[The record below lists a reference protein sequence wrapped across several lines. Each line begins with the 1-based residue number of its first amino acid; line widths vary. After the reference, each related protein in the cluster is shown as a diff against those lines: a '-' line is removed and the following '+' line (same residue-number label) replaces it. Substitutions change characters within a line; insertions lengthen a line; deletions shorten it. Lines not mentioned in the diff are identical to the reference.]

1 MKIIKIRE
9 VPMPP
14 KRQNFKGKSLRN
26 VMHRMTQA
34 ERARTVAAQFGPSV
48 VADILEVHAQC
59 CERNAAKMVL
69 KGPRRR
75 K

>member
-1 MKIIKIRE
+1 MQ
-9 VPMPP
+9 PL

-34 ERARTVAAQFGPSV
+34 ERARTIAAQFGPSV
-48 VADILEVHAQC
+48 VADILEVHAQL
-59 CERNAAKMVL
+59 CEQSAARVAPKV
-69 KGPRRR
+69 PRRR

>member
-1 MKIIKIRE
+1 MKITKIRE
-9 VPMPP
+9 VLMPL
-14 KRQNFKGKSLRN
+14 KRQSFKGKSLRN

-34 ERARTVAAQFGPSV
+34 ERARTIAAQFGSSV

-59 CERNAAKMVL
+59 CARNAAKMVL